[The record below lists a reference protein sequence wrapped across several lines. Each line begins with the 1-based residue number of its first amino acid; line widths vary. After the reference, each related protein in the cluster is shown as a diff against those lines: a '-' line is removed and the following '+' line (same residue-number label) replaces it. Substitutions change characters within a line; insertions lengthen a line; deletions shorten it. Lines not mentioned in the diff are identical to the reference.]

1 MLEHSPTSSRRPH
14 SPLHLSSGAVHDAA
28 VVTTTATAAFYSIAV
43 TTFLL
48 VFLIRTILILGLIKL
63 VRVLLDKNL
72 LNLPLGL
79 PLTELILEIMFN
91 ANDLKL
97 WLKQFSVNELQTLI
111 NGARSEI
118 NGRRRQQIAKNTV
131 TLEWE
136 IRNLIDSVGYGYTP
150 ADHYAPKRYYSSIDG
165 VKNLRI
171 HVEMGEKEKVRVIIV
186 KLLSPKGKLL
196 PEKITVR
203 NIEYNIVFWK
213 SKNYNPTIDY

>member
-1 MLEHSPTSSRRPH
+1 M
-14 SPLHLSSGAVHDAA
+14 
-28 VVTTTATAAFYSIAV
+28 
-43 TTFLL
+43 
-48 VFLIRTILILGLIKL
+48 

-203 NIEYNIVFWK
+203 NVEYNIVFWK
-213 SKNYNPTIDY
+213 SKNYNATIDY